1 MHMEKRTRLSRCK
14 ALSLEKLLKT
24 LDRFSLMHPYVIT
37 AEMKPRTYL
46 NKLSSVEYEEPEK
59 VYGIVIRIIN
69 KEGIILRI
77 TIDEEN

>member
-1 MHMEKRTRLSRCK
+1 
-14 ALSLEKLLKT
+14 
-24 LDRFSLMHPYVIT
+24 MHPYVIT